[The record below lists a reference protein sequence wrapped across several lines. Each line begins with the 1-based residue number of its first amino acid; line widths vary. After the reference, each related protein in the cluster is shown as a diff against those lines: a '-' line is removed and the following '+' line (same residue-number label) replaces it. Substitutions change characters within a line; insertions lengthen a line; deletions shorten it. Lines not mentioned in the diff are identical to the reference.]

1 MSDRQLLSAT
11 LQDHVR
17 MGSVRSSRAEINN
30 TAEDGSMIQKAH
42 KADSSLARNT
52 NDDPKDRALPPVPIP
67 SAENSSANS
76 SGSSPVMVHTSKV
89 QVLQLAEPLE
99 HVDTAKSA
107 DQTTPMSEGA
117 KILCLPSTTP
127 TSASFSSI
135 SSMGHSD
142 DSNMSDTSE
151 RDSAA
156 SGSTPT
162 PPDTANTSHRSNH
175 ESHPPTAASET
186 RSTRPKSPPLLPP
199 WTKLSNPLPTLET
212 VPGMVNP
219 AIVLQ
224 RLFNNPLYSDL
235 ALTVNDTTFHVH
247 RGILAEQCSYFRRL
261 FEDARSR
268 NPTTE
273 IKKID
278 CSYKHVSHEQV
289 AKERDLIETHGE
301 DEDEVETLAAPTH
314 EPQDHRRAASL
325 RMGKFQ
331 PTNNEA
337 DDDEK
342 QFDADAEDAVQDH
355 PSGTKAAKAAC
366 PASRVPKTTQSLPPK
381 ANGTPPDSF
390 SSHHPQLLQE
400 DLHLEPF
407 PDLGSNTSRAILAVG
422 YTPQH
427 FALFLQ
433 ILYGIQPASTLK
445 DSDLLPVFR
454 IAHVYELTWL
464 ISLLG
469 AQIFQRLTLSAET
482 WVPILHFAERYQL
495 DTIRQRTIEYASQ
508 HRALWTLAVETL
520 SLEDF
525 KVFLRA
531 IHQKD
536 AAASGGGGGG
546 GGGVKDE
553 LLMIF
558 LLVHYQDT
566 TSFSATVLA
575 SLNATESSS
584 ATANLQPRQ
593 QVALLRRLSRSHSRR
608 QRAVNGSSVLK
619 IRQQLHGAPVGSAPH
634 AELST
639 SQESCRLGQAH
650 NTHEGRQGDGVEQS
664 SDDKAEK
671 AKLWMRRFKIE
682 CGWDGRISALD

>member
-17 MGSVRSSRAEINN
+17 MGSVRSSRGEINN
-30 TAEDGSMIQKAH
+30 TAEDGRMIQKAH
-42 KADSSLARNT
+42 RADSSLARNT

-67 SAENSSANS
+67 SAENSSVNS

-99 HVDTAKSA
+99 HVNTVKSA
-107 DQTTPMSEGA
+107 DQTTPISEGA
-117 KILCLPSTTP
+117 KNLCLPSTTP
-127 TSASFSSI
+127 TSASFSSN

-142 DSNMSDTSE
+142 DSNMSDTTE

-175 ESHPPTAASET
+175 KSHPPPAASEA
-186 RSTRPKSPPLLPP
+186 RSTCPKSPPLLPP
-199 WTKLSNPLPTLET
+199 WTKLSNPLTTLET

-278 CSYKHVSHEQV
+278 CSYKHVSHKQV

-301 DEDEVETLAAPTH
+301 DEDEVETLAAPPH
-314 EPQDHRRAASL
+314 EPQDHRRVASL
-325 RMGKFQ
+325 RTGKFQ
-331 PTNNEA
+331 PANNEA

-366 PASRVPKTTQSLPPK
+366 PDSRVLKTTQSLPPK
-381 ANGTPPDSF
+381 DNGTPPDSS

-433 ILYGIQPASTLK
+433 ILYGLQPASTLK

-454 IAHVYELTWL
+454 IAHVYGLTWL

-482 WVPILHFAERYQL
+482 WAPILQFAKRYQL

-520 SLEDF
+520 SLDDF

-536 AAASGGGGGG
+536 AAASGGGGG

-566 TSFSATVLA
+566 TSFSATALA
-575 SLNATESSS
+575 SLNATESSL

-593 QVALLRRLSRSHSRR
+593 QMALLRRLSRSHSHR
-608 QRAVNGSSVLK
+608 QQAVNG
-619 IRQQLHGAPVGSAPH
+619 
-634 AELST
+634 
-639 SQESCRLGQAH
+639 
-650 NTHEGRQGDGVEQS
+650 
-664 SDDKAEK
+664 
-671 AKLWMRRFKIE
+671 
-682 CGWDGRISALD
+682 